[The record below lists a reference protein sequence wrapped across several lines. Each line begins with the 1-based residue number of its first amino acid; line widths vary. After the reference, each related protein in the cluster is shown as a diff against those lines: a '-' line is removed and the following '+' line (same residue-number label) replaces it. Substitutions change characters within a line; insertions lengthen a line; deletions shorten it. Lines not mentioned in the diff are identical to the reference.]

1 MSEMGTVTI
10 SARAVMQIAAHIAKR
25 NDGVKRLT
33 DRKGKTP
40 LAIRKDR
47 DTRGVYI
54 SRSKRGLELEICVIC
69 RYGVNTVRLC
79 SDITKEIRA
88 ELGDAGFKNIRV
100 HITGAE

>member
-1 MSEMGTVTI
+1 MNEMGTVTI
-10 SARAVMQIAAHIAKR
+10 SARAVMQLAAHIAKR

-33 DRKGKTP
+33 DRNGGTP
-40 LAIRKDR
+40 FAIRKDR

-54 SRSKRGLELEICVIC
+54 SKSKCGHGLEIYVMC
-69 RYGVNTVRLC
+69 RYGINTVKLC

-100 HITGAE
+100 HITGVE